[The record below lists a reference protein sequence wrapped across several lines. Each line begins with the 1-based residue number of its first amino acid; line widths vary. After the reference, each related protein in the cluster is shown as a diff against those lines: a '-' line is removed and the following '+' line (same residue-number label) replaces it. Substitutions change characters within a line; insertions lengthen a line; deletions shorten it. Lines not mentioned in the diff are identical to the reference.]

1 MLTMMYQTL
10 PSKRKWKPS
19 SVSISNSSH
28 STKTKTKTTALKDSS
43 SSVVGS
49 TDRDGPRDTISS
61 KPPSMRELL
70 KLPIIRSLCISGSA
84 LTFVHTAFDCVFV
97 LFCYTPINT
106 GGLAFTVSF
115 FFPSFFCGVTG
126 LMIVLKTNTESNRNS
141 PPRSGTVS
149 PSPGLSPSGSRSS
162 SCLYSSADSPPHG
175 YTSSA

>member
-1 MLTMMYQTL
+1 MMYQTL

-28 STKTKTKTTALKDSS
+28 SHSHSTKTKTKTKTTALNDSS
-43 SSVVGS
+43 SSVIGS

-70 KLPIIRSLCISGSA
+70 TLPIIRSLCISGSA

-106 GGLAFTVSF
+106 GGLAFTVSY
-115 FFPSFFCGVTG
+115 FPSFFCGVTG
-126 LMIVLKTNTESNRNS
+126 LMIVLKTKTESN
-141 PPRSGTVS
+141 
-149 PSPGLSPSGSRSS
+149 
-162 SCLYSSADSPPHG
+162 
-175 YTSSA
+175 

>member
-1 MLTMMYQTL
+1 MMYQTL

-19 SVSISNSSH
+19 SVSVSNSSHSH
-28 STKTKTKTTALKDSS
+28 STKTKTKTTALKDSN
-43 SSVVGS
+43 SSVIGS

-70 KLPIIRSLCISGSA
+70 TLPIIRSLCISGSA

-115 FFPSFFCGVTG
+115 FF
-126 LMIVLKTNTESNRNS
+126 LL
-141 PPRSGTVS
+141 
-149 PSPGLSPSGSRSS
+149 
-162 SCLYSSADSPPHG
+162 SSAVLRG
-175 YTSSA
+175 